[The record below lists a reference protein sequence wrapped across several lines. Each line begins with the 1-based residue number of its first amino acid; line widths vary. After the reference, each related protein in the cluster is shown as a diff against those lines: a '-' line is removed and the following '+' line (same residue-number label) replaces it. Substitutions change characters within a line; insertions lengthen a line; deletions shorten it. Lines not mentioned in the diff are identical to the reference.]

1 MENNMKMDELMKEIK
16 EITKNQHSSSK
27 VDEIRVMRAMLN
39 DPDFTV
45 SVYDKNKGYIGT
57 RCPREEALKFVV
69 NTSTAITGLDV
80 KSARELAQNY
90 EFTKRD
96 ASFLIENGR
105 DFTQIYLETGRKY
118 PIVQGED
125 SEAAIFLREV
135 KSKEKSVPD
144 STTNSTKSTIVP
156 GYNKVVCRSR
166 CPKYVK
172 EIKE

>member
-1 MENNMKMDELMKEIK
+1 MENNVRMEELMTEIK
-16 EITKNQHSSSK
+16 EITKNQHSASK
-27 VDEIRVMRAMLN
+27 VDEIRVMRGMLN

-69 NTSTAITGLDV
+69 NTATAITGLDT
-80 KSARELAQNY
+80 KSAKELVQNY

-105 DFTQIYLETGRKY
+105 DFTQVYLETGRKF

-125 SEAAIFLREV
+125 SEAAIFLR
-135 KSKEKSVPD
+135 KIDSKEKSVPD
-144 STTNSTKSTIVP
+144 SSTNSTKNTIVP
-156 GYNKVVCRSR
+156 GYNKVICRSR

-172 EIKE
+172 QVE